1 MEMPGIVALAI
12 LFSIYAVGELIAQK
26 TKAVF
31 STVLGIALILLAG
44 FWSGV
49 LPRTLIEDAQISGF
63 GNLIAGVLIVSL
75 GTTIDF
81 PELKRQWKVVVISLC
96 CVICAV
102 GAIILAG
109 SPLMGSELAVSGAP
123 IFAGGSAA
131 TLIMTTAL
139 KEKGLEYAGTFCIA
153 LYVTQKFI
161 GVPIASLLLR
171 LTARQ
176 FRDIPELVEEYSRQ
190 ESPRE
195 GGKSAGPLALPA
207 QFAKPSVYLAKLGI
221 VAVIAYYA
229 AKLTGGKVHYFVM
242 CLLMGALFFSLGFL
256 EKGILAKTNSSGLIT
271 FFVTILIFS
280 NLATTTPQQVLSVL
294 PALALTALLGVGG
307 TAAAGFVLGKLLN
320 VPFGLAVSLGISCT
334 FGFPTTMLIPQEVS
348 EALGRNEKEKA
359 AILNYLLPK
368 MLTAGFVTVTIASVL
383 IAGFVVNML

>member
-1 MEMPGIVALAI
+1 MTGIAALTI
-12 LFSIYAVGELIAQK
+12 LLCVYAAGELIAQK

-44 FWSGV
+44 FWSGA
-49 LPRTLIEDAQISGF
+49 LPRTLIEDAQVSGF
-63 GNLIAGVLIVSL
+63 GNLIAGILIVSL

-81 PELKRQWKVVVISLC
+81 PEIKRQWKVVVISLC
-96 CVICAV
+96 CVLGSVA
-102 GAIILAG
+102 AIIFLG
-109 SPLMGSELAVSGAP
+109 RPIMGMDMAVAGAP

-131 TLIMTTAL
+131 TLIMTTTL
-139 KEKGLEYAGTFCIA
+139 KEKGLELAGTFCIV

-171 LTARQ
+171 RTALR
-176 FRDIPELVEEYSRQ
+176 FREEPELVAQYGEQVPET
-190 ESPRE
+190 
-195 GGKSAGPLALPA
+195 SAQRKRGLLELPA
-207 QFAKPSVYLAKLGI
+207 LFSRPSVYLAKLGM
-221 VAVIAYYA
+221 VAVAAYYT
-229 AKLTGGKVHYFVM
+229 AKLTNGTVHYFVL
-242 CLLMGALFFSLGFL
+242 CLVMGALFFALGFL
-256 EKGILAKTNSSGLIT
+256 EKGILAKTQSGGLIT

-280 NLATTTPQQVLSVL
+280 NLATTTPQQVVSVL
-294 PALALTALLGVGG
+294 VPLLAAAVLGVAG
-307 TAAAGFVLGKLLN
+307 TVAVGFVAGKFLK

-348 EALGRNEKEKA
+348 EAIGRNDREKA

>member
-1 MEMPGIVALAI
+1 MTGIAALTI
-12 LFSIYAVGELIAQK
+12 LLCVYAAGELIAQK

-44 FWSGV
+44 FWSGA
-49 LPRTLIEDAQISGF
+49 LPRTLIEDAQVSGF
-63 GNLIAGVLIVSL
+63 GNLIAGILIVSL

-81 PELKRQWKVVVISLC
+81 PEIKRQWKVVVISIC
-96 CVICAV
+96 CVLGSVA
-102 GAIILAG
+102 AIILLG
-109 SPLMGSELAVSGAP
+109 GPIMGMDMAVAGAP

-131 TLIMTTAL
+131 TLIMTTTL
-139 KEKGLEYAGTFCIA
+139 KEKGLELAGTFCIV

-171 LTARQ
+171 RTALR
-176 FRDIPELVEEYSRQ
+176 FREEPELVAQYSEQVQ
-190 ESPRE
+190 ETSVQRKRGLLE
-195 GGKSAGPLALPA
+195 LPA
-207 QFAKPSVYLAKLGI
+207 LFSRPSVYLAKLGM
-221 VAVIAYYA
+221 VAVAAYYT
-229 AKLTGGKVHYFVM
+229 AKLTNGAVHYFVL
-242 CLLMGALFFSLGFL
+242 CLVMGALFFALGFL
-256 EKGILAKTNSSGLIT
+256 EKGILAKTQSGGLIT

-280 NLATTTPQQVLSVL
+280 NLATTTPQQVVSVL
-294 PALALTALLGVGG
+294 VPLLAAAVLGVAG
-307 TAAAGFVLGKLLN
+307 TVAVGFVAGELLK

-348 EALGRNEKEKA
+348 EAIGRNDREKA

>member
-1 MEMPGIVALAI
+1 MTGIAALTI
-12 LFSIYAVGELIAQK
+12 LLCVYAAGELIAQK

-44 FWSGV
+44 FWSGA
-49 LPRTLIEDAQISGF
+49 LPRTLIEDAQVSGF
-63 GNLIAGVLIVSL
+63 GNLIAGILIVSL

-81 PELKRQWKVVVISLC
+81 PEIKRQWKVVVISLC
-96 CVICAV
+96 CVLGSVA
-102 GAIILAG
+102 AIILLG
-109 SPLMGSELAVSGAP
+109 GPIMGMDMAVAGAP

-131 TLIMTTAL
+131 TLIMTTTL
-139 KEKGLEYAGTFCIA
+139 KEKGLELAGTFCIV

-171 LTARQ
+171 RTALR
-176 FRDIPELVEEYSRQ
+176 FREEPELVAQYSEQVQ
-190 ESPRE
+190 ETSVQRKRGLLE
-195 GGKSAGPLALPA
+195 LPA
-207 QFAKPSVYLAKLGI
+207 LFSRPSVYLAKLGM
-221 VAVIAYYA
+221 VAVAAYYT
-229 AKLTGGKVHYFVM
+229 AKLTNGAVHYFVL
-242 CLLMGALFFSLGFL
+242 CLVMGALFFALGFL
-256 EKGILAKTNSSGLIT
+256 EKGILAKTQSGGLIT

-280 NLATTTPQQVLSVL
+280 NLATTTPQQVVSVL
-294 PALALTALLGVGG
+294 VPLLAAAVLGVAG
-307 TAAAGFVLGKLLN
+307 TVAVGFVAGKLLK

-348 EALGRNEKEKA
+348 EAIGRDDREKA

>member
-63 GNLIAGVLIVSL
+63 GNLIVGVLVVSL

-171 LTARQ
+171 RTARQ

-271 FFVTILIFS
+271 FFATILIFS